1 MMKTFTCKIY
11 QNNSKSIR
19 MFPVSSVFAFFELSS
34 VETCA
39 RQTVSLKTTRTDVDC
54 ILKQNLAYAACPSQI
69 I

>member
-1 MMKTFTCKIY
+1 
-11 QNNSKSIR
+11 

-54 ILKQNLAYAACPSQI
+54 ILNKTWLTQLVLLKLYKLLSTHAGFVAK
-69 I
+69 